1 MNERTKMLLTEL
13 IEQRL
18 QEALNS
24 DEENRDYQ
32 FDEAMKALDR
42 QIELSKLEN
51 ESLEQKKAKD
61 DSKWGMIIKAAE
73 IGATILIV
81 PTIDYLCKRAFAERI
96 CTFEREDTFRTQAG
110 KSLSGLF
117 RFKK

>member
-1 MNERTKMLLTEL
+1 MNKDNKELLESIIAKKL
-13 IEQRL
+13 AA
-18 QEALNS
+18 ALYDDDKD
-24 DEENRDYQ
+24 DEK
-32 FDEAMKALDR
+32 FKEAMKAIDR
-42 QIELSKLEN
+42 QIEINKLEN
-51 ESLEQKKAKD
+51 SSIEQDQAKK

>member
-1 MNERTKMLLTEL
+1 MNERTKMLLAEL

-24 DEENRDYQ
+24 DGKNRADRV
-32 FDEAMKALDR
+32 DEAMKALDR

-51 ESLEQKKAKD
+51 ESFEQNKAKD

-81 PTIDYLCKRAFAERI
+81 PAIDYLCKRAFAERI
-96 CTFEREDTFRTQAG
+96 CTFEKEDTFRTQAG

>member
-1 MNERTKMLLTEL
+1 LAEL

-24 DEENRDYQ
+24 DCDDRD
-32 FDEAMKALDR
+32 DRTEEAMKAIDR

-61 DSKWGMIIKAAE
+61 DSKWGMIIHAAE
-73 IGATILIV
+73 IGATILIG
-81 PTIDYLCKRAFAERI
+81 PTIEYLCKRAFAERI
-96 CTFEREDTFRTQAG
+96 CTFEKEDIFRTSAG